1 MTLCEAAMQGR
12 RLAADSIMDD
22 VVTRRVIELLR
33 PGERELLSVWAG
45 GQVSNRALAAVM
57 GCHPGTMVRR
67 IRRLRERLRHPV
79 SRAVAIRG
87 RELSNT
93 RRQVA
98 IRVFVYGEP
107 TGHVARQLELTRGEM
122 SRMLGEIRGWAD
134 ARQ

>member
-12 RLAADSIMDD
+12 RLAADSMMDD
-22 VVTRRVIELLR
+22 VVTRRVIELL
-33 PGERELLSVWAG
+33 PQGERELLSVWAG

-57 GCHPGTMVRR
+57 GCHGGTIVRR
-67 IRRLRERLRHPV
+67 LRRLRERLRHPV
-79 SRAVAIRG
+79 SRAVAMRG
-87 RELSNT
+87 RELSDT

-98 IRVFVYGEP
+98 IRVFVHGERASR
-107 TGHVARQLELTRGEM
+107 VARQFELTRGEM